1 MPKEK
6 QKKSKKWVILF
17 IILAVILLLVGG
29 IYSYDKYFKKEAPK
43 KQSAA
48 SQSSGTSNSKPIVYR
63 VATQEDYKNFEEI
76 LQKNDLINKLPDDA
90 KIVLAFYNFYTRERV
105 WEASYLLSKGKVEKG
120 TLDDY
125 DIKLMMHSKYITIL
139 NENNLCSI
147 IQLAQRNGDFGS
159 ETQASKLSLAW
170 KYKSIMSYKD
180 CLGL

>member
-1 MPKEK
+1 M
-6 QKKSKKWVILF
+6 
-17 IILAVILLLVGG
+17 
-29 IYSYDKYFKKEAPK
+29 
-43 KQSAA
+43 
-48 SQSSGTSNSKPIVYR
+48 
-63 VATQEDYKNFEEI
+63 
-76 LQKNDLINKLPDDA
+76 
-90 KIVLAFYNFYTRERV
+90 
-105 WEASYLLSKGKVEKG
+105 EKG

-159 ETQASKLSLAW
+159 ETQASKLSLDW